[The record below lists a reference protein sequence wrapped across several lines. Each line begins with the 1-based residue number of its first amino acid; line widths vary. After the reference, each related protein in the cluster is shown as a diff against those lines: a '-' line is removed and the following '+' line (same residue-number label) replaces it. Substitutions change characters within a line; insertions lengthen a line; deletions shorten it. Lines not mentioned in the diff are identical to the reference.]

1 MFDTKI
7 CLKFWEKDL
16 INPYVLIKQKTLA
29 SPIEL
34 RGKGIFTGLNL
45 KVRILPSDSRKGI
58 YFRRI
63 DLNPVVE
70 IPLDLS
76 FVQDSSRCTC
86 LGVGDHKILMV
97 EHLLSALYI
106 LGVHCAII
114 EVDGPEIPGLDGS
127 SIEYV
132 NAIESVG
139 LQELSSVVETLVV
152 TEPVFLTQGNV
163 HLIAIPSNDFRVS
176 YTLHYPQVKT
186 VGSQFFSGVISE
198 SFYKTQIAPCRTFSI
213 YEEVLP
219 FIEKGIIKG
228 GGLDNAIVIKE
239 DKILNPE
246 GLRFSDELVRHKV
259 LDLIGD
265 LSFVGAQIRAHV
277 IAICSGHSTN
287 IAFAKHLL
295 QTFQLRRSPCL
306 AVL

>member
-1 MFDTKI
+1 M
-7 CLKFWEKDL
+7 
-16 INPYVLIKQKTLA
+16 INPYIPIKQKTLA
-29 SPIEL
+29 EPIEL

-45 KVRILPSDSRKGI
+45 NVRILPSGSKKGI
-58 YFRRI
+58 FFRRI

-86 LGVGDHKILMV
+86 LGVGSNKILMV
-97 EHLLSALYI
+97 EHLLSALYA
-106 LGVHCAII
+106 LGIDCAVI

-127 SIEYV
+127 SIDYV
-132 NAIESVG
+132 NAIEKVG
-139 LQELSSVVETLVV
+139 LQDVSSVVETLVV

-163 HLIAIPSNDFRVS
+163 HLVALPANDFRIS
-176 YTLHYPQVKT
+176 YTLHYPQVAI
-186 VGSQFFSGVISE
+186 VGSQFFSCTVSE
-198 SFYKTQIAPCRTFSI
+198 LFYKTQIAPCRTFSV

-219 FIEKGIIKG
+219 FVEKGIIKG

-239 DKILNPE
+239 NKIMNPE
-246 GLRFSDELVRHKV
+246 GLRFPDELVRHKV

-265 LSFVGAQIRAHV
+265 LSFVGARIKAHV

-295 QTFQLRRSPCL
+295 QTFQPRSFPCPT
-306 AVL
+306 VL